1 MATGTTGDNG
11 STSAPATRVLVR
23 VVVYYLVL
31 GAIGAVVWRYLPRT
45 HLIAT
50 NSLDALFG
58 SATELVRAGKSYVAA
73 PVDQETLAVTVTLAM
88 LAAALL
94 ALPVAWIYTLT
105 RSRRGYQQSI
115 VQMLVVLP
123 VVVAGIIVLVKYS
136 IALAFSLGGIAAAVR
151 FRNTLDDS
159 KDAVYVFLVIG
170 LGIAA
175 AIDLPVAMMVS
186 LLFNAT
192 VVALWMS
199 DFGRTPVALEGRLAE
214 RRLERARQLA
224 RTGTFVAR
232 IDDEV
237 LREMTAEQL
246 EGVARRA
253 WRRAQEHHPEGSGVR
268 ATKER
273 VEVRLRLKMRS
284 PAETRAVVEARLSD
298 STKRWTAGLVR
309 IGDDGITTVDY
320 VVLPKK
326 RQTPDEL
333 MALIRA
339 AAGPDLVEVELR

>member
-1 MATGTTGDNG
+1 MATRNNG
-11 STSAPATRVLVR
+11 STTAPATRVLIR
-23 VVVYYLVL
+23 VVIHYLVL
-31 GAIGAVVWRYLPRT
+31 AAIGALVWRYLPRT
-45 HLIAT
+45 RLIASD
-50 NSLDALFG
+50 SLDALFG
-58 SATELVRAGKSYVAA
+58 SATELVRTGKTFVAA

-115 VQMLVVLP
+115 VQMLVILP

-151 FRNTLDDS
+151 FRNTLDDT

-170 LGIAA
+170 IGIAA
-175 AIDLPVAMMVS
+175 AIDLPVAMMISV
-186 LLFNAT
+186 LFNAT
-192 VVALWMS
+192 VVGLWMS

-214 RRLERARQLA
+214 RRLQRARQLA

-246 EGVARRA
+246 EGIAQRA
-253 WRRAQEHHPEGSGVR
+253 WRRAQEHDPEGGVR

-273 VEVRLRLKMRS
+273 AEVRLRLRIRK
-284 PAETRAVVEARLSD
+284 PVETRAVVEARLSD
-298 STKRWTAGLVR
+298 SAKRWKAASVTSGP
-309 IGDDGITTVDY
+309 DEITVVEY

-326 RQTPDEL
+326 RQTADEL
-333 MALIRA
+333 LALVRA
-339 AAGPDLVEVELR
+339 AAGSDLVDVEVR